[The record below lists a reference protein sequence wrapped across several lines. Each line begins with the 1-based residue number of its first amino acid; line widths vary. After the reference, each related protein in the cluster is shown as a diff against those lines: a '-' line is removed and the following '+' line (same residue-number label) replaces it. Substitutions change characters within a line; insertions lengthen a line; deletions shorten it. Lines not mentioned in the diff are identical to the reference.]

1 MEDLQ
6 KAIKEIF
13 SFEYRDEP
21 ETYITSSGRTE
32 ICGNHCDHQHGMV
45 IAAAIDCNVLAAVKY
60 RNDLKVRI
68 LSKGFPKVEM
78 DLENLDLREEE
89 YGTTAAL
96 VRGIARVYQQNNIK
110 LRGFDA
116 VVISDV
122 PAGSGLSSSAAF
134 EVLIGRILSDNQ
146 DPVFVARAGQYA
158 ENVYFNKPSGLMDQI
173 ACSVGGLVFMDL
185 QDPENPVVEKIETD
199 FDSFGYK
206 ICLVNTGGSHANL
219 TDHYAQ
225 IPKDMASVA
234 NYFGKEYLR
243 DVDPHE
249 FYNSISKMRESVSDR
264 AIMRSMHF
272 FDEEKRVLACKE
284 ALANKD
290 FNLFLR
296 IINTSGV
303 SSWRLLQ
310 NVTAPD
316 PDADQSLALALT
328 LSSKF
333 LNGKGAVRVHGGGF
347 AGTIQAFVPNDMVNE
362 YADRMNEVFGKDA
375 CIIANI
381 SK

>member
-1 MEDLQ
+1 
-6 KAIKEIF
+6 
-13 SFEYRDEP
+13 
-21 ETYITSSGRTE
+21 
-32 ICGNHCDHQHGMV
+32 
-45 IAAAIDCNVLAAVKY
+45 
-60 RNDLKVRI
+60 
-68 LSKGFPKVEM
+68 
-78 DLENLDLREEE
+78 
-89 YGTTAAL
+89 
-96 VRGIARVYQQNNIK
+96 
-110 LRGFDA
+110 
-116 VVISDV
+116 
-122 PAGSGLSSSAAF
+122 
-134 EVLIGRILSDNQ
+134 
-146 DPVFVARAGQYA
+146 
-158 ENVYFNKPSGLMDQI
+158 
-173 ACSVGGLVFMDL
+173 MDL
-185 QDPENPVVEKIETD
+185 QDPEDPVVEKIETD

-264 AIMRSMHF
+264 AILRSMHF
-272 FDEEKRVLACKE
+272 FYEEKRVLACKE

-310 NVTAPD
+310 NVTALD

-362 YADRMNEVFGKDA
+362 YADKMNEVFGKDA

>member
-13 SFEYRDEP
+13 NFEYRDEP

-78 DLENLDLREEE
+78 ELDNLDLRAEE

-146 DPVFVARAGQYA
+146 DPVFVAKAGQYA

-185 QDPENPVVEKIETD
+185 KNQENPVVERIETD

-219 TDHYAQ
+219 TDHYAR

-243 DVDPHE
+243 DVDPHD

-264 AIMRSMHF
+264 AILRSMHF

-310 NVTAPD
+310 NVTALD

>member
-45 IAAAIDCNVLAAVKY
+45 VAAEIDCNVLAAVKY

-96 VRGIARVYQQNNIK
+96 VRGIARVYQQNSIK

-134 EVLIGRILSDNQ
+134 EVLIGRILSDSQ
-146 DPVFVARAGQYA
+146 DPVFVAKAGQYA

-264 AIMRSMHF
+264 AILRSMHF

-310 NVTAPD
+310 NVTALD

-347 AGTIQAFVPNDMVNE
+347 AGTIQAFVPNDIVNE
-362 YADRMNEVFGKDA
+362 YAERMNEVFGKDA

>member
-13 SFEYRDEP
+13 NFEYRDEP

-45 IAAAIDCNVLAAVKY
+45 VAAAIDCNVLAAVKY

-78 DLENLDLREEE
+78 DLENLDLREDE

-96 VRGIARVYQQNNIK
+96 VRGIARVYQQNSIK

-134 EVLIGRILSDNQ
+134 EVLIGRILSDSQ
-146 DPVFVARAGQYA
+146 DPVFVAKAGQYA

-206 ICLVNTGGSHANL
+206 ICLVKTGGSHANL
-219 TDHYAQ
+219 TNHYAQ

-264 AIMRSMHF
+264 AILRSMHF

-310 NVTAPD
+310 NVTALD

-362 YADRMNEVFGKDA
+362 YADKMNEVFGKDA

>member
-13 SFEYRDEP
+13 NFEYRDEP

-45 IAAAIDCNVLAAVKY
+45 VAAAIDCNVLAAVKY

-96 VRGIARVYQQNNIK
+96 VRGIAKVYQQNSIK

-134 EVLIGRILSDNQ
+134 EVLIGRILSDSQ
-146 DPVFVARAGQYA
+146 DPVFVAKAGQYA

-249 FYNSISKMRESVSDR
+249 FYNSISKMRKSVSDR
-264 AIMRSMHF
+264 AILRSMHF

-310 NVTAPD
+310 NVTALD

-347 AGTIQAFVPNDMVNE
+347 AGTIQAFVPNDIVNE
-362 YADRMNEVFGKDA
+362 YAERMNEVFGKDA